1 MAEQRRWAVIS
12 AVGLVT
18 AAAVSVAPSAAAA
31 AHLAPAVAPENV
43 VFVATDGE
51 PGAAGTLADPVP
63 SIAAARDLL
72 AGHTSA
78 ASPGVVYV
86 RGGVYPVSETTVL
99 QGAEHSHVTYT
110 AFRGEEVVFTGARP
124 LPTDDFQ
131 KVADVSGER
140 YSSASRLPDAVRDQV
155 YVLDLKAA
163 GIPTGEIH
171 KNGFNWVQQPL
182 PPELLVDGESQTL
195 AKYPNGDAKM
205 TRDDL
210 TVKYAPP
217 GARDFFSDK
226 TSETKTY
233 EEMLQMAGPILN
245 AKSAAVRE
253 RFLNWG
259 PPTIWTQ
266 QVNQP
271 PHSADPSNPY
281 YVDNSEHETDGWL
294 SGYFGT
300 DWATENV
307 RIYSAADDGYNLRSK
322 FPTMYR
328 ASSSAGVFSLVAQN
342 ILHELDSAG
351 EYYID
356 RWTGNDVLYYL
367 PAGGTV
373 DGKKISLTSISEPF
387 FTLDGVTGVTFGGMS
402 FDGGTG
408 VGMQLLDCES
418 CTIENSEFSNFS
430 LDAIRIGEDNDELT
444 ALAEFRTRRGGHHN
458 RVLNSSFHDLGG
470 GGVFV
475 AGGDR
480 KSLERGDNVVSH
492 NEFWN
497 ISKLTLATYTPAVTL
512 AGVGN
517 TASHNYIHDTPNMAV
532 QIFGNDML
540 VTHNRF
546 ENVVT
551 AAADQAAIYSGRDY
565 TYLGNEVS
573 YNTFTNILGAR
584 RWAIYLDDGMSA
596 MNIHHNLF
604 ESGTEAVYINSGRAS
619 QVSDNVFL
627 DHKYAGFE
635 LSFRTKHGATL
646 PVPNQKVHVE
656 RFNDMLKPGDGTGF
670 TNTRANIDAW
680 LDHYAED
687 YPDLAGWYWPSLP
700 DGTPCPRIDT
710 ATCSVEVAYENPSS
724 LLVPA
729 GTEIARNVLINT
741 PDDGPGGES
750 WPANWRFTE
759 YDYDHYNPDI
769 NTIKVSASTPGEV
782 GFARGSRMF
791 SDSSSLATT
800 PHFGA
805 AWIDAWNSGFSDSA
819 AGMRPSPDKSALWVR
834 IDAAWAVD
842 PAAHPSNRV
851 EKVRAALAAAIAVDA
866 SGQSTAKQIRKAT
879 ANLEAALRKL
889 RKVQ

>member
-1 MAEQRRWAVIS
+1 
-12 AVGLVT
+12 VGLAT
-18 AAAVSVAPSAAAA
+18 AAAVSVAPSVPA
-31 AHLAPAVAPENV
+31 LADPGPAVAPENV

-51 PGAAGTLADPVP
+51 PGAAGTLTDPVP

-72 AGHTSA
+72 AGQTSA
-78 ASPGVVYV
+78 DSPGVVYV
-86 RGGVYPVSETTVL
+86 RGGEYPVNETTVL
-99 QGAEHSHVTYT
+99 EGPENSHVTYT
-110 AFRGEEVVFTGARP
+110 AFRDEDVTFTGART
-124 LPTDDFQ
+124 LSTDDFQ
-131 KVADVSGER
+131 KLADVSGDQ
-140 YSSASRLPDAVRDQV
+140 YSSASRLQDGVRDQV

-163 GIPTGEIH
+163 GISTGAIN
-171 KNGFNWVQQPL
+171 KNGFNWVQQAL
-182 PPELLVDGESQTL
+182 PPELLVEGEAQTL
-195 AKYPNGDAKM
+195 AQYPNGAAKM

-210 TVKYAPP
+210 TVQYAPQ

-226 TSETKTY
+226 TSQTKTY
-233 EEMLQMAGPILN
+233 EQMLQMAGPILN
-245 AKSAAVRE
+245 AKSAPARD
-253 RFLNWG
+253 RFLKWG
-259 PPTIWTQ
+259 PPTVWTQ

-271 PHSADPSNPY
+271 PHSSDPNDPY
-281 YVDNSEHETDGWL
+281 YVDSSQHETDGWL

-307 RIYSAADDGYNLRSK
+307 RIYSVADDGYNIRSK

-328 ASSSAGVFSLVAQN
+328 ASSSGGVFRLVAQN
-342 ILHELDSAG
+342 ILYELDSAG

-356 RWTGNDVLYYL
+356 RWQGNDVLYYL
-367 PAGGTV
+367 PAAGTV
-373 DGKKISLTSISEPF
+373 EGKSISLTSLSEPF
-387 FTLDGVTGVTFGGMS
+387 FTLDGVTDVTFNGMS
-402 FDGGTG
+402 FHGGTG

-418 CTIENSEFSNFS
+418 CTIENSDFSNFS

-444 ALAEFRTRRGGHHN
+444 ALAEFQTRHGGHDN

-470 GGVFV
+470 GGVWL

-480 KSLERGDNVVSH
+480 KTLERGDNLVSH

-497 ISKLTLATYTPAVTL
+497 ISKLTLATYTPAITL

-517 TASHNYIHDTPNMAV
+517 TASHNYIHDTPHMAL

-546 ENVVT
+546 EDVVT

-565 TYLGNEVS
+565 TYLGNEVA
-573 YNTFTNILGAR
+573 YNTFTDILGAR

-627 DHKYAGFE
+627 DHEHAGFE

-656 RFNDMLKPGDGTGF
+656 RFNDMLKAGDGTDF
-670 TNTRANIDAW
+670 TNTQANIDTW
-680 LDHYAED
+680 LAHYAED
-687 YPDLAGWYWPSLP
+687 YPDLADWYWPSRP
-700 DGTPCPRIDT
+700 DGTACQQIDD
-710 ATCSVEVAYENPSS
+710 ATCSVEIAYENPDS

-729 GTEIARNVLINT
+729 GTEITRSVLINT

-750 WPANWRFTE
+750 WPVSWRFTE
-759 YDYDHYNPDI
+759 YDYDHYNPDL
-769 NTIKVSASTPGEV
+769 NTIKASASTPAEV
-782 GFARGSRMF
+782 GFERDTRTFSGS
-791 SDSSSLATT
+791 SPLATN

-805 AWIDAWNSGFSDSA
+805 AWIDAWNSGFTDGV
-819 AGMRPSPDKSALWVR
+819 AGSQAPPDKSALWSQ

-842 PAAHPSNRV
+842 PAAYSPKGGDRV
-851 EKVRAALAAAIAVDA
+851 QSALAAAIAVDA
-866 SGQSTAKQIRKAT
+866 SGHSTEEQIAQAT
-879 ANLEAALRKL
+879 ARLRAALRKL
-889 RKVQ
+889 QKDR